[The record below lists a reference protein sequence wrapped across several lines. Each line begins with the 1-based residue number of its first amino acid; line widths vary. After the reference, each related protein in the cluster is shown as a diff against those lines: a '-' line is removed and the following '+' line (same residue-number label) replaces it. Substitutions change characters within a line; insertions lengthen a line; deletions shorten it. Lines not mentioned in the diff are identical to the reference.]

1 MTKTAPLPF
10 SEPIF
15 VTRPIMPGLSEY
27 RDALQG
33 VWQRHWLT
41 NKGAV
46 HDELELALCKH
57 LRLSN
62 LSLVANCTAGLMLA
76 FKAFELGGEVITTP
90 FTSPATINALTWIG
104 LQPVFADID
113 PVKLNLDPS
122 AAEKAVTSST
132 SAILGVH
139 LYGMPCDIKGFED
152 VGRRH
157 RVKIIYDCAH
167 AFGAEIDGLPLAAFG
182 DAGVLS
188 FHATKL
194 FNTGEGGAI
203 TAADPEIKRKV
214 DLLKTLGI
222 QDENTVALPGI
233 NARMNELEAALG
245 LENLKLV
252 EQEREARARIAEI
265 YRQRLANVP
274 GFIFQQMPPHV
285 RDSHHYFMVRI
296 NAESSAATRDD
307 IYNRLKSFNVFTRRY
322 FYPLCSNL
330 SFYKS
335 FPSSNQKNL
344 PHANRAADEV
354 LCLPFYGSLDSE
366 GAHRICDMLIYS
378 MNGEA

>member
-1 MTKTAPLPF
+1 
-10 SEPIF
+10 
-15 VTRPIMPGLSEY
+15 MPGLSEY
-27 RDALQG
+27 HDALKG
-33 VWQRHWLT
+33 VWERHWLT

-46 HDELELALCKH
+46 HDELELALCAH

-62 LSLVANCTAGLMLA
+62 FSLVANCTAGLMLA
-76 FKAFELGGEVITTP
+76 YKAFDLAGEVITTP
-90 FTSPATINALTWIG
+90 FTSPATVNSLTWMG
-104 LQPVFADID
+104 LKPVFADID
-113 PVKLNLDPS
+113 PIKLTLDPR
-122 AAEKAVTSST
+122 AAEEAVTPNT

-139 LYGMPCDIKGFED
+139 LYGMPCDIEAFED
-152 VGRRH
+152 VAKRH

-167 AFGAEIDGLPLAAFG
+167 AFGAEIDGCPLAAFG

-194 FNTGEGGAI
+194 FNTAEGGAI
-203 TAADPEIKRKV
+203 TTPYPEIKRKV

-252 EQEREARARIAEI
+252 EQEREARAGIAEI

-274 GFIFQQMPPHV
+274 GLTFQQMQPHV
-285 RDSHHYFMVRI
+285 RDSHHYFVVRI
-296 NAESSAATRDD
+296 NAKSSAATRDD

-322 FYPLCSNL
+322 FYPLCSNF

-335 FPSSNQKNL
+335 FPSSDPKNL

-354 LCLPFYGSLDSE
+354 LCLPFYGSLGSE
-366 GAHRICDMLIYS
+366 TANRICDMFIHS
-378 MNGEA
+378 MNCKT